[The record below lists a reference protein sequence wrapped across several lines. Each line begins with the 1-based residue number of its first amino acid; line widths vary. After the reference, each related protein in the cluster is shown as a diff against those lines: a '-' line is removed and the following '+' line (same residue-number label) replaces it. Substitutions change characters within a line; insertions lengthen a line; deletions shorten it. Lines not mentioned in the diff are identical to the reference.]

1 MTCSKNVE
9 QLKAE
14 NERLK
19 SLLEKNGISWQEEC
33 QERSSE
39 LDANDNHSATQS
51 TLTPSEKIKLFRN
64 LFCGRTDV
72 FPVRWENHKGK
83 SGYSPACDNEW
94 KSGVCKKPQIQCGAC
109 NVSAFTP
116 TSDQVVYDHLSGK
129 RTMGV
134 YPLRTDDSCVLLA
147 VDFDGADWRSDV
159 RGYAKSCEDLGI
171 PVSVEISRS
180 GNGAH
185 AWIFFS
191 SSISAREARHL
202 GTALLSYT
210 CAQSKQLELQSYD
223 RLFPNQDR
231 MPKGGFGNLIVLP
244 LQKHPRSSGCSVFVD
259 ENFVPYPDQ
268 WEYLNSVKRM
278 NPKDIEP
285 ILLKATGGK
294 HALDVAF
301 IEAEELAMPWKRR
314 SGASQVLSGSIPE
327 CITITFANLLYFEKS
342 ELPQALSNR
351 LIRLAA
357 FQNPEFYKAQKMRFS
372 TWDKP
377 RVIGCAENF
386 PNHIGLP
393 RGCLDDVIDLL
404 NVNNIKYEMIDERV
418 AGNPINLTFLGS
430 LRLDQEAAV
439 SGILNHDFGVLCA
452 PTAFGK
458 TVSAAAIIARRK
470 VSTLVVMHR
479 KDLLV
484 QWKEQLGA
492 ILDIGVDNIG
502 VIGAGKSKANGIIDI
517 ALNQTLCRKGEV
529 MNVVESYG
537 QVIVD
542 ECHHVGAVS
551 FEAILKQA
559 KAKYVLGLTA
569 TPIRRDGKQPVI
581 FMCIGPIRYTAIKPA
596 SAPQDLEVIPQKIS
610 TSIEMPEG
618 TGIQSIYQHLVNDEA
633 RTENIVTKIVQLFS
647 EGRKILVLTERKE
660 HLEIIYSMLNKHVED
675 VFVLHGGIKTK
686 ARSAAIDALKKL
698 SPTEPRIIL
707 AIGKLIGEG
716 FDHPPLD
723 TLILTMPVSW
733 KGTLQ
738 QYAGRLHREHTGKKN
753 VRIFDFVDYGHPV
766 LLRMWDKR
774 KRGYRSMGY
783 RIDDSDQVAET

>member
-1 MTCSKNVE
+1 
-9 QLKAE
+9 
-14 NERLK
+14 
-19 SLLEKNGISWQEEC
+19 
-33 QERSSE
+33 
-39 LDANDNHSATQS
+39 
-51 TLTPSEKIKLFRN
+51 
-64 LFCGRTDV
+64 
-72 FPVRWENHKGK
+72 
-83 SGYSPACDNEW
+83 
-94 KSGVCKKPQIQCGAC
+94 
-109 NVSAFTP
+109 
-116 TSDQVVYDHLSGK
+116 
-129 RTMGV
+129 MGV

-147 VDFDGADWRSDV
+147 VDFDNADWKSDV
-159 RGYAKSCEDLGI
+159 RGYAKSCEDFGI
-171 PVSVEISRS
+171 PISIEISRS

-191 SSISAREARHL
+191 SSVSAREARHL

-210 CAQSKQLELQSYD
+210 CAQTQQLELKSYD

-244 LQKHPRSSGCSVFVD
+244 LQKQPRSCGYSVFVD
-259 ENFVPYPDQ
+259 ENFAPYPDQ
-268 WEYLNSVKRM
+268 WEYLKTVKRM
-278 NPKDIEP
+278 NPREIEP
-285 ILLKATGGK
+285 ILLKATAGK
-294 HALDVAF
+294 HTLDVAF
-301 IEAEELAMPWKRR
+301 IEAEDLAKPWARR
-314 SGASQVLSGSIPE
+314 SGASEALSGPIPE
-327 CITITFANLLYFEKS
+327 CITITFANLLYFEKT

-386 PNHIGLP
+386 PQHIGLP
-393 RGCLDDVIDLL
+393 RGCLGDVIDLL
-404 NVNNIKYEMIDERV
+404 KANDIKYEMIDERV
-418 AGNPINLTFLGS
+418 TGDPIDLTFLGS

-439 SGILNHDFGVLCA
+439 SGILNHDNGVLCA

-458 TVSAAAIIARRK
+458 TVSAAAIIARRN
-470 VSTLVVMHR
+470 VSTLVILHR
-479 KDLLV
+479 KDLLD

-492 ILDIGVDNIG
+492 FLDIEVDNIG
-502 VIGAGKSKANGIIDI
+502 VIGAGKSKANGVIDI
-517 ALNQTLCRKGEV
+517 ALNQTLCRRGEV
-529 MNVVESYG
+529 KNLVESYG

-581 FMCIGPIRYTAIKPA
+581 FMCIGPVRYTASKSA
-596 SAPQDLEVIPQKIS
+596 SAPQDLEVIQQKVS
-610 TSIEMPEG
+610 TSIDLPEG
-618 TGIQSIYQHLVNDEA
+618 TGIQSIYKHLVNDEA
-633 RTENIVTKIVQLFS
+633 RTVNIVSKTVQLFS

-660 HLEIIYSMLNKHVED
+660 HLEIIHSLLSKHIED

-686 ARSAAIDALKKL
+686 ARSATIDALKKL
-698 SPTEPRIIL
+698 APAEPRIVL

-723 TLILTMPVSW
+723 TLVLTMPVSW

-738 QYAGRLHREHTGKKN
+738 QYAGRLHREHADKAN

-766 LLRMWDKR
+766 LLSMWDKR
-774 KRGYRSMGY
+774 KQGYRSMGY
-783 RIDDSDQVAET
+783 RINDTD